1 MLSILQRLAGMMD
14 AEALDAAP
22 MLETGAIAPAKT
34 SSVEGNEPDSEPGKR
49 GAG

>member
-1 MLSILQRLAGMMD
+1 MMD

-22 MLETGAIAPAKT
+22 ILETGAIDPAKPEDAA
-34 SSVEGNEPDSEPGKR
+34 SGEPGEGAEKR